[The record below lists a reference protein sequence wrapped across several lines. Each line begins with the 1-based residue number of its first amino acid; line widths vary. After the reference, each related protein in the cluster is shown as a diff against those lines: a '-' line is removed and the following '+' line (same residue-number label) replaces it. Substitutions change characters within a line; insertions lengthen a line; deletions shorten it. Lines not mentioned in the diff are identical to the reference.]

1 MPSPFSA
8 LSLLLLLLLLLFAS
22 LVALVVAV
30 LAVREREVRSLPLC
44 IEMKKGKN
52 KEYTY

>member
-8 LSLLLLLLLLLFAS
+8 LSLLLVELFAS

-44 IEMKKGKN
+44 R
-52 KEYTY
+52 KEVK

>member
-8 LSLLLLLLLLLFAS
+8 LSLLLLLLLLFGS

-44 IEMKKGKN
+44 RDGKREN
-52 KEYTY
+52 KEYTD